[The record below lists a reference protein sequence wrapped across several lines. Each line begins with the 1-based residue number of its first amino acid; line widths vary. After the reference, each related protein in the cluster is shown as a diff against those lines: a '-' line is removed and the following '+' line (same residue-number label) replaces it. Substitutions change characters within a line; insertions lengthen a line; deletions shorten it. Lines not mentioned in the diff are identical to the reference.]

1 MKTIII
7 KNEKGGQGKSTIA
20 THVAAGLAL
29 KGKRV
34 LLIDGDVQAHSCYL
48 LGVKKWGGLYRLL
61 VQDEDWKNVLIEP
74 QYENWGEVGKRST
87 AGRLLVL
94 PGNHETANIA
104 NSIGDVNALR
114 ARLDEMESYF
124 DAVVIDTPPTPSLL
138 HTVLDLAADYVL
150 YPVVCAMLPIEG
162 LYMSALHF
170 RQHNVERERTGAK
183 DPLKLMGII
192 PTMYENTLVHRNG
205 QALIQ
210 REMSSEKVWK
220 PIPKR
225 TLWCEREFYKKT
237 LFAYAPLHE
246 VTADAWQLVDRVAQ
260 YV

>member
-1 MKTIII
+1 MKTLIV
-7 KNEKGGQGKSTIA
+7 KNEKGGQGKSTLS
-20 THVAAGLAL
+20 THIAAGLAQ

-48 LGVKKWGGLYRLL
+48 LDVKKWGGLYRLL

-74 QYENWGEVGKRST
+74 QYERWGEVGKRST

-104 NSIGDVNALR
+104 NSLGNVNALR
-114 ARLDEMESYF
+114 ERLDEMKGYF
-124 DAVVIDTPPTPSLL
+124 DVVVIDTPPTPSLL

-150 YPVVCAMLPIEG
+150 CPVVCAMLPIEG
-162 LYMSALHF
+162 LYMSAVHLH
-170 RQHNVERERTGAK
+170 QHNKTRATYGVADE
-183 DPLKLMGII
+183 LQVMGIV
-192 PTMYENTLVHRNG
+192 PMMYENTLVHREG
-205 QALIQ
+205 QAMIK
-210 REMSSEKVWK
+210 RELDAHIVWE

-225 TLWCEREFYKKT
+225 TIWCEREFHKKT

-246 VTADAWQLVDRVAQ
+246 VTAEAWRLVDRVAE
-260 YV
+260 YA